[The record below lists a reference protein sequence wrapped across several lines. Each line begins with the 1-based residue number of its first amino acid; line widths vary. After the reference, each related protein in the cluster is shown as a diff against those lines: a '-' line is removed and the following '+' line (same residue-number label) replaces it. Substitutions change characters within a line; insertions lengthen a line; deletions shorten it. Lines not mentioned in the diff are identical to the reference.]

1 VSRLL
6 LDSHALLWFVANDPA
21 LSTTARKLIETTD
34 DVFVSVA
41 SAWEIAIKVQLGKL
55 SLDAPSAE
63 AFFDEQM
70 QANAFTFLPIAPA
83 HVFRA
88 ASLPLHHRDPFDR
101 MLIAQAL
108 AESLSLVTRDDF
120 GAYGLTMSW

>member
-21 LSTTARKLIETTD
+21 LSATARTLIETTD

-101 MLIAQAL
+101 TTSGRMA
-108 AESLSLVTRDDF
+108 
-120 GAYGLTMSW
+120 